1 VTNENMRCKRARILG
16 ERVMAMR
23 NSTSIVN
30 GSLSGEEILG
40 RLSSMGGSRDLHS
53 WLTRTLRMILLVT
66 LVVAALSLTT
76 LLAREYQVFAL
87 KSFLVTFLALLPGW
101 LYLQFIRLK
110 GTGLYDEYVLNLY
123 RLKIDEIGNLPKPP
137 PGSSYRDQWS
147 EAVGKADDMQISRN
161 VYLKRFESIY
171 GRSAVP
177 QSRRQRDNDGNA
189 AIEGPRIVE
198 QLKQDAFSP
207 VMWTTFLVAVGWIV
221 VIQPELFSGLEPFG
235 PMTISGLPAIPV
247 DVLRFGFIGAY
258 VFILHGLVRRYFQAD
273 LKTHAYVAAVARI
286 VVVAALL
293 VTVGPVLEEQPL
305 AVTSSF
311 AFLVGMFPE
320 LGIRLIKQA
329 ASALGRKLT
338 RLPEEDRY
346 PVTDLDGLNLWSRAR
361 LFEEGIEDMQNLTTA
376 NLPDLLLNTRMPINR
391 LLDWID
397 QSFLYMRV
405 GSKERM
411 VLRRLGIRTASDLI
425 DAFETKDG
433 QDPSFKGRLLRL
445 LNMRGRKDDDG
456 PSVTEGLR
464 IALLGEVNLWHIRQW
479 KKHGWLVA

>member
-1 VTNENMRCKRARILG
+1 
-16 ERVMAMR
+16 MAMQD
-23 NSTSIVN
+23 SPSIVN

-40 RLSSMGGSRDLHS
+40 RLGSVGGSRDLHS
-53 WLTRTLRMILLVT
+53 WLTRTLRMILLVM
-66 LVVAALSLTT
+66 LVVTALSFTT
-76 LLAREYQVFAL
+76 LLAREYQVFVL
-87 KSFLVTFLALLPGW
+87 KSFLITFLALLPGW
-101 LYLQFIRLK
+101 LYLQFIRVK

-137 PGSSYRDQWS
+137 PGSSYWDRWN
-147 EAVGKADDMQISRN
+147 EAAGKADDRHVSRN
-161 VYLKRFESIY
+161 IYLKKFESVY
-171 GRSAVP
+171 GRSAIP
-177 QSRRQRDNDGNA
+177 QSRRQRDNEANA
-189 AIEGPRIVE
+189 AVEGPKLVE

-207 VMWTTFLVAVGWIV
+207 VMWTTVLVAVGWIV
-221 VIQPELFSGLEPFG
+221 VIQPELFKGLEPFG
-235 PMTISGLPAIPV
+235 PMTISGLPSIPV
-247 DVLRFGFIGAY
+247 DALRFGFIGAY
-258 VFILHGLVRRYFQAD
+258 VFILRGLVRRYFQAD

-338 RLPEEDRY
+338 KLPDEDRY

-361 LFEEGIEDMQNLTTA
+361 LFEEGIDDMQNLTTA
-376 NLPDLLLNTRMPINR
+376 NLPDLMLNTRMPINR

-397 QSFLYMRV
+397 QSFLYIRV
-405 GSKERM
+405 GGKDRL

-425 DAFETKDG
+425 DALEREDG
-433 QDPSFKGRLLRL
+433 QDPSFRGRLLRM
-445 LNMRGRKDDDG
+445 LNMKGRKDDNG

-464 IALLGEVNLWHIRQW
+464 IALVGEVNLWHIREW
-479 KKHGWLVA
+479 KKHGWLVASNHRG